1 MYDFRK
7 MAELKK
13 MAKFLLLFKN
23 VFFLGFVDVPQLTEY
38 IKSNYAYWSTECEK
52 EAEKSK
58 SEKTETITI
67 TDTNTE

>member
-1 MYDFRK
+1 
-7 MAELKK
+7 
-13 MAKFLLLFKN
+13 MAKKNGQKMDKLLLLLKN

-38 IKSNYAYWSTECEK
+38 IKSNYAYWSAECEK

>member
-1 MYDFRK
+1 MDK
-7 MAELKK
+7 
-13 MAKFLLLFKN
+13 LLLLLKN

-58 SEKTETITI
+58 SEKTETIII